1 MELSERKKK
10 ILRTIIDDY
19 ISTAMPVGSKTIA
32 DHMGVKIS
40 PATIRNEMN
49 ELENMGYLE
58 QPHTSAGRIP
68 SDKAF
73 RLYVDSLMELTSLSE
88 GELDY
93 VCHYYD
99 RKMVQTESILR
110 AAARAISNA
119 TEYASLVMA
128 PQLHA
133 VTIRYIQLVPI
144 TQGSA
149 LAVIITDAGIIKDTP
164 IALEGNPSPDELN
177 DLSKVLNRL
186 FAGRYITQAELGLER
201 EIVEEM
207 KGLRALFRQ
216 IMEILRA
223 HLCAD
228 AAPEIQ
234 VEGAARLLSHPEY
247 NDVERAKDVLSLL
260 EAKDRMGSLLL
271 ESSDVELKVRIGAE
285 NGESGMKDC
294 SLVTA
299 TYKIGDENMGT
310 IGVIGPVRM
319 KYDKVIKVLNYMSG
333 SLSEVL
339 TQLSRGASLREG
351 QEEEHEQEEK

>member
-119 TEYASLVMA
+119 TEYAMVLEPTGMA
-128 PQLHA
+128 
-133 VTIRYIQLVPI
+133 V
-144 TQGSA
+144 
-149 LAVIITDAGIIKDTP
+149 
-164 IALEGNPSPDELN
+164 
-177 DLSKVLNRL
+177 
-186 FAGRYITQAELGLER
+186 
-201 EIVEEM
+201 EI
-207 KGLRALFRQ
+207 
-216 IMEILRA
+216 
-223 HLCAD
+223 
-228 AAPEIQ
+228 
-234 VEGAARLLSHPEY
+234 
-247 NDVERAKDVLSLL
+247 
-260 EAKDRMGSLLL
+260 
-271 ESSDVELKVRIGAE
+271 
-285 NGESGMKDC
+285 
-294 SLVTA
+294 
-299 TYKIGDENMGT
+299 
-310 IGVIGPVRM
+310 
-319 KYDKVIKVLNYMSG
+319 
-333 SLSEVL
+333 
-339 TQLSRGASLREG
+339 
-351 QEEEHEQEEK
+351 